1 MAAALGV
8 AIIGTGR
15 VGYQFSFGDL
25 PDNHAEAVAACEDVR
40 LVAGVNRGR
49 DKLDAFG
56 KRFGVDALFH
66 DYRQMLEHAAPEI
79 VIVATHPELH
89 CEMVLQ
95 CAAASSVRAIICEK
109 PMALSLEECDRMIA
123 ACEAESVLLQVNHNR
138 RWHPEW
144 QLAGRLLADGA
155 VGDLIHI
162 DCFMDGCKPEPS
174 WRSEN
179 EGPLLH
185 DYTHYFDLMDL
196 YGGPVAWLC
205 GTAEQRI
212 RPWAVEDYA
221 AAFLK
226 FDSGV
231 TGTIRGAELTTYSDH
246 AFELRGSSGLV
257 RMVGEQVLLQ
267 RSEQGMYEP
276 DSGFQWSDLR
286 ATKVE
291 RPAPASTY
299 VAALAELLAALDGE
313 ATLRSDGQ
321 VGRRSMEMV
330 TAVYQSQ
337 LTGNRPVSFPLSRLD
352 NGIAALRQAGAFRE
366 RG

>member
-1 MAAALGV
+1 MAADLGA

-25 PDNHAEAVAACEDVR
+25 PDNHAEAVAATEDVR

-49 DKLDAFG
+49 DKLEAFG
-56 KRFGVDALFH
+56 QRFGVDALFH
-66 DYRQMLEHAAPEI
+66 DYRRMLEQVAPEI

-89 CEMVLQ
+89 CEMVLD
-95 CAAASSVRAIICEK
+95 CAAAASVRAIICEK

-123 ACEAESVLLQVNHNR
+123 ACDRESVLLQVNHNR

-144 QLAGRLLADGA
+144 QLAARLLADGA
-155 VGDLIHI
+155 IGDLVHI

-174 WRSEN
+174 WRSGN

-196 YGGPVAWLC
+196 YAGPVAWLC
-205 GTAEQRI
+205 GAAEQRM

-246 AFELRGSSGLV
+246 GFELRGSTGII
-257 RMVGEQVLLQ
+257 RMSGEQVHLQ
-267 RSEQGMYEP
+267 QSQQGMYEP
-276 DSGFQWSDLR
+276 DSGFQWSDLQ
-286 ATKVE
+286 AAEIE

-313 ATLRSDGQ
+313 GTLRSDGR

-337 LTGNRPVSFPLSRLD
+337 LTGNRPVSFPLDRRD
-352 NGIAALRQAGAFRE
+352 NGVAALRQAGTFRE

>member
-1 MAAALGV
+1 
-8 AIIGTGR
+8 
-15 VGYQFSFGDL
+15 
-25 PDNHAEAVAACEDVR
+25 
-40 LVAGVNRGR
+40 
-49 DKLDAFG
+49 
-56 KRFGVDALFH
+56 
-66 DYRQMLEHAAPEI
+66 
-79 VIVATHPELH
+79 
-89 CEMVLQ
+89 
-95 CAAASSVRAIICEK
+95 
-109 PMALSLEECDRMIA
+109 
-123 ACEAESVLLQVNHNR
+123 
-138 RWHPEW
+138 
-144 QLAGRLLADGA
+144 
-155 VGDLIHI
+155 
-162 DCFMDGCKPEPS
+162 MDGCKPEPS

-246 AFELRGSSGLV
+246 AFELRGSTGLV

-286 ATKVE
+286 ATEVE

-313 ATLRSDGQ
+313 TTLRSDGQ